1 MHLISTW
8 SMFVV
13 CWQFIRGICIVYN
26 TLILHQRVDY
36 FGSNVKAVKMCMIVM
51 SDSNKLSKLVM
62 LSDKYNLI
70 KSNKSKLWWLHKY
83 IPTHQF
89 SLVWFTSTKPY
100 NLQVII
106 LNMICLSVFIK
117 FKGKRR
123 RGTVLLYSWVVR
135 PPCCLHQA
143 VPVHVLRQRWHSGDG
158 KY

>member
-1 MHLISTW
+1 
-8 SMFVV
+8 MFVV
-13 CWQFIRGICIVYN
+13 CWQFIRGICTVYN
-26 TLILHQRVDY
+26 TFILHQRVDY

-100 NLQVII
+100 NLQVYIEYDAYQFS
-106 LNMICLSVFIK
+106 LNLKEREGEERFCFIAEWYDPHAA
-117 FKGKRR
+117 FIRR
-123 RGTVLLYSWVVR
+123 YQFMYYVKDGTVEMVSINIQYQL
-135 PPCCLHQA
+135 
-143 VPVHVLRQRWHSGDG
+143 
-158 KY
+158 